1 MLDKQ
6 TVFLSMRDIYPVAER
21 THLEEMYKE
30 FEQYP
35 TSNFAA
41 FRTIVQSTSSI
52 IDCAKEFE
60 AYANAKN
67 DGYTYK
73 YVDTYT
79 LFDLIR
85 QSGQGAQV
93 SGE

>member
-1 MLDKQ
+1 MDWQ
-6 TVFLSMRDIYPVAER
+6 AIPGAGDHSGGGEGNT
-21 THLEEMYKE
+21 TLEEMYKE
-30 FEQYP
+30 FELYP